1 MASRTP
7 AAFLACLL
15 SAAVLVSLPVGGQSQ
30 PPVQTPLSERGAVPT
45 EAPPVL
51 GLDDLLRMSLDQN
64 PALRQAGLDIGAAEG
79 RALQA
84 GLKPNPRVEV
94 NGEEI
99 GRLGGFH
106 TIEVSQEIVTAN
118 KLGLSRAVGL
128 KEVDQATL
136 TLMLRRTE
144 LLTTVRQGYFE
155 ILALQ
160 RRVEALGELVGLA
173 SQAYEN
179 ARKVLGAGEAAKPES
194 LQFQIELDRLK
205 TDLDAARRD
214 RAAAW
219 RRLTAAMGVSNLPL
233 TTLAGSLEAPPP
245 DIDFEQARAAML
257 ELHPD
262 ARLAQVGIARAQLVL
277 KRAEAETVP
286 NVTVAGGYTY
296 SVIDHENQGTYH
308 VSLPI
313 PFYNRN
319 QGNILA
325 AQQEVNRALQE
336 IARVQNDLDGR
347 LGAAVEQYA
356 AARERAER
364 YRTSILP
371 AARESYRLTLLAFQG
386 GQSDYLRVLQSQ
398 RAIGDANLTY
408 IQALADQWR
417 AGSEI
422 AGLLLQDGWPFSNAL
437 GPCAALPGRPE
448 GAGNIPT
455 PLPAERGKNR

>member
-7 AAFLACLL
+7 AAFVACLL
-15 SAAVLVSLPVGGQSQ
+15 SATVLISLPVRGKSQS
-30 PPVQTPLSERGAVPT
+30 PVQTPLSERGAIPT
-45 EAPPVL
+45 EVPAVL

-84 GLKPNPRVEV
+84 GLKPNPRVEL

-99 GRLGGFH
+99 GRLGGKH
-106 TIEVSQEIVTAN
+106 TIEFTQEIVTAN
-118 KLGLSRAVGL
+118 KLGLSRAVAL

-136 TLMLRRTE
+136 TLMRQRSE

-173 SQAYEN
+173 NQAYEN
-179 ARKVLGAGEAAKPES
+179 ARTVLGAGEAAKPES

-219 RRLTAAMGVSNLPL
+219 RRLAAATGVSNLPL
-233 TTLAGSLEAPPP
+233 TTLAGSLEVPPP
-245 DIDFEQARAAML
+245 DFDFEQARAAVL
-257 ELHPD
+257 EGHPD
-262 ARLAQVGIARAQLVL
+262 VRLAQAGIARAQLVL

-286 NVTVAGGYTY
+286 NVTLAAGYTGN
-296 SVIDHENQGTYH
+296 ITDRENQGSYH

-325 AQQEVNRALQE
+325 AQQELGRALQE
-336 IARVQNDLDGR
+336 VARVHNDLDSR
-347 LGAAVEQYA
+347 LGVAVEQYA
-356 AARERAER
+356 GARERAER
-364 YRTSILP
+364 YRTAILP
-371 AARESYRLTLLAFQG
+371 AARESYRLTLLAFRG

-422 AGLLLQDGWPFSNAL
+422 AGLLLQDGWPFSNAVS
-437 GPCAALPGRPE
+437 PCAATQNRP
-448 GAGNIPT
+448 
-455 PLPAERGKNR
+455 